1 MTPLD
6 YAPLWISLKVA
17 LCATAAVLVLGT
29 LAAWRL
35 AIGKFRGKVFVETI
49 LTLPLVLPP
58 TVVGYY
64 LLMILGRGTAWGAW
78 LNDSVGLQL
87 LFTWQGATIAAAIM
101 AFPLMVKTAAVAME
115 SVERE
120 FIETARM
127 SGADEWQ
134 IFLKVILPLSYKGV
148 LAGAVLAFAR
158 GLGEFGATLM
168 IAGNIPG
175 ETQTLPL
182 ALYSSVQEG
191 DGNAAVVYTIL
202 LSVTSFAILFLIGT
216 YQKHIAAK
224 R

>member
-1 MTPLD
+1 MAFD

-17 LCATAAVLVLGT
+17 LCATAAVMVFGT
-29 LAAWRL
+29 LAACRL
-35 AIGKFRGKVFVETI
+35 AIGKFRGKMFVETI

-134 IFLKVILPLSYKGV
+134 IFLQVILPLSYKGV

-191 DGNAAVVYTIL
+191 DGGAAVVYTVL
-202 LSVTSFAILFLIGT
+202 LTVTSFVILFAVGV
-216 YQKHIAAK
+216 YQKFVAG
-224 R
+224 RR